1 ERPRLPRDV
10 YRDVRAAA
18 EAGQLDDVA
27 RAIGAAGEA
36 LEAGD
41 ARRAIDLLEW
51 AKSVAA
57 RSGAVR
63 EALGVARYHAGDYV
77 GAHGE
82 LLAYRRITG
91 RRDQNHLLA
100 DCARALGR
108 PERVG
113 EYVAEMEAAAVDPA
127 ARTEGLI
134 VLAGARADGGD
145 LLGAQ
150 AVLAR
155 GELRPAEVRPHHLR
169 LWYAAGDVAQRL
181 GDREAACEFFE
192 AIDAVDEDFSD
203 VPERLAALQA

>member
-1 ERPRLPRDV
+1 MDV

-18 EAGQLDDVA
+18 APEQLDDVA
-27 RAIGAAGEA
+27 RAIGAAGEV

-41 ARRAIDLLEW
+41 APRAVTLLEW
-51 AKSVAA
+51 AKSVAS

-63 EALGVARYHAGDYV
+63 EALGVARYHAGDYA
-77 GAHGE
+77 GAHSE
-82 LLAYRRITG
+82 LLAYRRMTG

-113 EYVAEMEAAAVDPA
+113 EYVAEMDAPGVEPP

-134 VLAGARADGGD
+134 VLAAARADGGD

-150 AVLAR
+150 AVLER
-155 GELRPAEVRPHHLR
+155 GELRPADVRPHHLR
-169 LWYAAGDVAQRL
+169 LWYAAGDVAERL
-181 GDREAACEFFE
+181 GDRERAREFFE
-192 AIDAVDEDFSD
+192 AVDAVDEGFGD
-203 VPERLAALQA
+203 VPERLAALEA